1 MLYIFSN
8 YIINRSLYICLL
20 SVFFLLTHFSL
31 FFQRLFLAT
40 QRRQWTTSIVGTKQ
54 RKKNSSLSWVS
65 RIILLQEMQRS
76 GITLVDLWLLLFSY
90 WRSLH
95 TLKNGVRQVKCNH
108 AKKMS
113 SYGTLWLFLL
123 QCFGVRKSYYK
134 QVILCIS
141 RTDFEGS
148 SLVQESPLTN
158 QITKR

>member
-1 MLYIFSN
+1 MN
-8 YIINRSLYICLL
+8 KVNC
-20 SVFFLLTHFSL
+20 
-31 FFQRLFLAT
+31 
-40 QRRQWTTSIVGTKQ
+40 WNKTK
-54 RKKNSSLSWVS
+54 KKNSSLSWVS

-95 TLKNGVRQVKCNH
+95 TWKNGVRQVKCNH

-141 RTDFEGS
+141 STDFEGPY
-148 SLVQESPLTN
+148 LVPESPLTN
-158 QITKR
+158 QITKRLKITSSWLPWQPAIFLRRCLTTESNKWYTWFLSSKLSLS